1 MPSTSVNTVEDLIRD
16 RVERSLESIASAG
29 FCQEIATR
37 IQLQEISVRGVEL
50 DGTDGDTVSSL
61 VSLTLLRSAKT

>member
-1 MPSTSVNTVEDLIRD
+1 MPSTSDNTVEDLIRD
-16 RVERSLESIASAG
+16 RPERSLESIASAG

-37 IQLQEISVRGVEL
+37 IQLREISVQGVEL

-61 VSLTLLRSAKT
+61 VTLSPLW